1 MIQEEECIEIR
12 HRSRF
17 GKPEEPHDIV
27 FKIRQILN
35 WAFIVLGIVGAAM
48 YAYGV
53 WYRSNTKMEWMG
65 TLVVIIAVVV
75 KMSECMLRLKK

>member
-1 MIQEEECIEIR
+1 MDQEENIDVRLHR
-12 HRSRF
+12 HHS
-17 GKPEEPHDIV
+17 KPEEPQDIV

-35 WAFIVLGIVGAAM
+35 WIFIILGIAGGLL

-53 WYRSNTKMEWMG
+53 WYRSNERIEFMG
-65 TLVVIIAVVV
+65 IIVVIIAVVV